1 MPVMARRQPVSEEA
15 PSRVGSTSPSN
26 VPGVATEASLEA
38 GSASLTAL
46 EAALHRVGDRWSLLL
61 VETLLDGPRRFG
73 ELQDA
78 IQGIAP
84 NTLSDRLKRLEREGI
99 VVARP
104 YSDRPPRF
112 AYELSAGGQEL
123 VGVLRLLAEWG
134 ARRSPHAEPPRHQ
147 ACGTPLE
154 TRWFCPT
161 CARPVEDGEAG
172 EISFV

>member
-1 MPVMARRQPVSEEA
+1 MPVMARRETASERGA
-15 PSRVGSTSPSN
+15 
-26 VPGVATEASLEA
+26 VPGAPAAARGAATPEPPLRAEPGPPPAS
-38 GSASLTAL
+38 AL

-61 VETLLDGPRRFG
+61 VETLLPGPRRFG

-78 IQGIAP
+78 IPGIAP
-84 NTLSDRLKRLEREGI
+84 NTLSDRLKRLERGGL

-123 VGVLRLLAEWG
+123 AGVLRLLAEWG
-134 ARRSPHAEPPRHQ
+134 ARRSPDAEPPRHQ

-172 EISFV
+172 EVSFV

>member
-1 MPVMARRQPVSEEA
+1 MSKHTGVTEEPPTGLPPKPGSAIGTPSFDPAQDEA
-15 PSRVGSTSPSN
+15 PTRVS
-26 VPGVATEASLEA
+26 
-38 GSASLTAL
+38 AL

-61 VETLLDGPRRFG
+61 VETLLAGSRRFG
-73 ELQDA
+73 ELQEA
-78 IQGIAP
+78 IPGIAP
-84 NTLSDRLKRLEREGI
+84 NTLSDRLKRLEREGL

-123 VGVLRLLAEWG
+123 AGALRLLAEWG

-161 CARPVEDGEAG
+161 CARPVDDGEAG